1 VILHVYRSSA
11 DRWHD
16 LRAEAMSRGAA
27 LASNA
32 LTLTELVH
40 ELTPTLHE
48 ATPGQRLV
56 LASEAAGAKT
66 PVRYVLDAISELKSG
81 RIRADELRREA
92 PALAQTLEA
101 YDRLL
106 TQSGLT
112 DPQDR
117 KWLAASAVKESSWPA
132 RFESVFLH
140 ALYDLNLAEFTLLH
154 NLIERLPEGGTV
166 MLFNATANIKPTQFA
181 EWTWQRFVHDVALA
195 DKTFPEFVRSSGPS
209 KELLERLFIF
219 EGSEAQEP
227 LLPSSAVRVA
237 GCAGRYAEIESIG
250 AAVVDIL
257 EQGGSPDDIAIVVR
271 HIETY
276 GESIEDVF
284 SRYGVNCSFET
295 GVPLLRVPFIKYWI
309 ALLDLVSSARTR
321 DAMSRVLG
329 SAYHQPALT
338 PPTDTERLLVNIGYI
353 DRRHLSA
360 AALAARQSSPWTPQL
375 ERFETYLNE
384 LERTDATPLEF
395 LRRLQPGDT
404 LTARDHEAFRTLCQ
418 EIEAVDALVGVVPF
432 ERFRRT
438 VSEIAGLRTADRLTN
453 PIAAAPPPGVPRVHV
468 LPPQA
473 LGHRSYRWIFAPG
486 FADGEIP
493 APSMAN
499 PLLKDELIE
508 TLNGRAQPR
517 RLQTSRH
524 KNRKEPLY
532 LFLLLDSAS
541 ERVTL
546 TYPGST
552 LEGEAIHPSIYV
564 NEILR
569 HYGAK
574 ASELS
579 VLPPWRPRTRGD
591 FLRAV
596 AFAWRADQLE
606 RSQAVELLGDDIVR
620 RALLEQSGTS
630 RADIGAGVLPVDVK
644 FSPSELDKLA
654 ACPFVFL
661 ARHRLRLQASELPDF
676 EVSPRDV
683 GSLAHR
689 ILREFYSTP
698 ISGSEAEEQERMQQ
712 IVQRQLAQVDIDGQG
727 PNSVIDPSLWRIR
740 RPQLVRALLEYVK
753 FAVRDAK
760 DGYETLDEYL
770 DENLPAASLG
780 SVLLGGRPD
789 HVAVRRSTGL
799 LTGIRVDDFKYSA
812 ASSASNKRFEDSVQI
827 PVYAHLAASALKA
840 GPEVPIEGRYLLLRS
855 PSTPVVLQQVDSVLL
870 DEVRARI
877 EGLVDKVRSG
887 ELHPAPAQMDECS
900 RCDYRRL
907 CRFFGS

>member
-1 VILHVYRSSA
+1 
-11 DRWHD
+11 
-16 LRAEAMSRGAA
+16 
-27 LASNA
+27 
-32 LTLTELVH
+32 
-40 ELTPTLHE
+40 
-48 ATPGQRLV
+48 
-56 LASEAAGAKT
+56 
-66 PVRYVLDAISELKSG
+66 VLDAISDLKSG
-81 RIRADELRREA
+81 RIRSEELRRAEA
-92 PALAQTLEA
+92 PTLAQTLEA

-106 TQSGLT
+106 IQAGLT
-112 DPQDR
+112 DSQDR
-117 KWLAASAVKESSWPA
+117 KWLAASAIKDSPWPA
-132 RFESVFLH
+132 RFRSVVLH
-140 ALYDLNLAEFTLLH
+140 ALYDLSPAEFSLLH

-181 EWTWQRFVHDVALA
+181 EWTWQRFVYDTALA
-195 DKTFPEFVRSSGPS
+195 DKTFPEFVRSTGPS
-209 KELLERLFIF
+209 KELLERLFVF
-219 EGSEAQEP
+219 EGSDAREP
-227 LLPSSAVRVA
+227 LPPSSALRVA
-237 GCAGRYAEIESIG
+237 GCAGRYAEIEAIG

-257 EQGGSPDDIAIVVR
+257 DDGGSPDDIAIVVR

-321 DAMSRVLG
+321 DAMARVLG
-329 SAYHQPALT
+329 SAYHDPGLT

-360 AALAARQSSPWTPQL
+360 AALAARQASPWTPQL
-375 ERFETYLNE
+375 ERFETFLNE
-384 LERTDATPLEF
+384 LERTDATPSEF
-395 LRRLQPGDT
+395 LKKLQPGDT
-404 LTARDHEAFRTLCQ
+404 LTARDRQAFHTLSQ
-418 EIEAVDALVGVVPF
+418 EIEAVDALMGVVPF

-438 VSEIAGLRTADRLTN
+438 VSEIAGLRTAARLTN
-453 PIAAAPPPGVPRVHV
+453 PVAAATQPGVPRVHV

-473 LGHRSYRWIFAPG
+473 LGRRSYRWVFAPG

-493 APSMAN
+493 APSIAN

-508 TLNGRAQPR
+508 TLNSGFQAR

-532 LFLLLDSAS
+532 LFLMLDSAS

-574 ASELS
+574 SSELS
-579 VLPPWRPRTRGD
+579 QMPPWRPRTRGD
-591 FLRAV
+591 LLRAV
-596 AFAWRADQLE
+596 AFGWRADQLE
-606 RSQAVELLGDDIVR
+606 PSQAAELLGEDIVR
-620 RALLEQSGTS
+620 RIRLEESGIS
-630 RADIGAGVLPVDVK
+630 RADIGAGVLPVNMK

-661 ARHRLRLQASELPDF
+661 ARHRLRLQPSELPDF

-698 ISGSEAEEQERMQQ
+698 ITSSETDEHERMQQ
-712 IVQRQLAQVDIDGQG
+712 IIQRQLARVDIDGQG
-727 PNSVIDPSLWRIR
+727 PNSVIDPSLWKIR
-740 RPQLVRALLEYVK
+740 RPQLVRALLEYVQ

-760 DGYETLDEYL
+760 DGYQTLEEYL
-770 DENLPAASLG
+770 DENLPVASLG

-789 HVAVRRSTGL
+789 HVAVRRSNGM

-812 ASSASNKRFEDSVQI
+812 ASSASNKRFEESVQI
-827 PVYAHLAASALKA
+827 PVYAYLAAAAINA

-870 DEVRARI
+870 DEVRVRI
-877 EGLVDKVRSG
+877 EALVDKVRHG
-887 ELHPAPAQMDECS
+887 ELHPSPAQKDECT